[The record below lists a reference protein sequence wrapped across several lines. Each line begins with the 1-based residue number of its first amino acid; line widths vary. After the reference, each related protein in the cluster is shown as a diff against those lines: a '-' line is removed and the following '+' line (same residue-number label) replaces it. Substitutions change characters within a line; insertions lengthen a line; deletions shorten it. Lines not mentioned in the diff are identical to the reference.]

1 MTTTISYTTVILT
14 SEHIDAVLAL
24 SDEQMGK
31 GFLSKQTIRQY
42 IRQANYFGQ
51 VVVENG
57 RVLGFSLMEIVE
69 RAQLAKRLKSAEQWF
84 LAYFAAYERLGYRSL
99 TAVASHAQGQGI
111 GSHLVQEGLKM
122 LAKKVPVVVCEAWQS
137 NQPSAGRSNVFL
149 DNGYKALKVCS
160 NFWKE
165 ESVQKKYTCS
175 ICGTPPCQCTAVI
188 YGCFFEKMP
197 KHWWV
202 RPDLSYQN
210 QQLHFA
216 GHNIWAYAQNKK
228 TPFYIYSLPRIQANY
243 ERLAHALDQVGV
255 SYRIHYAMK
264 ANRHGSVLSHLRSHT
279 HACID
284 VCSPRE
290 LQRAL
295 EMGFEPQQITYT
307 NTSVSE
313 QDLAILAKHPNI
325 AINLDALSSI
335 RRFANW
341 VGKRDIGIRINSDVG
356 MAYEAALEYA
366 GRKVFKFGIYQE
378 QWAELQQLIDRTNFR
393 VTTVHCHAGSGFLSD
408 QLSRLDAIFE
418 VIDQFLAL
426 FPHITTLN
434 LGGGLGV
441 PQKEGDQPLDV
452 EKWAVVVGTYAQKR
466 KLTLCIEPGDYIV
479 KDAGL
484 LITQVNTLE
493 HKRGQLFVGVD
504 TGMNMNY
511 EPAYYNMNL
520 EPVPLKQ
527 IIDGQLIKGYLAGNI
542 NEPIDLLSSYRTLPP
557 VQEGDYLALINT
569 GGYGSSP
576 SSDHCMRG
584 DFEEYVLYDK
594 KKSSNFDLKILNHQ
608 VFNA

>member
-1 MTTTISYTTVILT
+1 MTAITSYTAITLAP
-14 SEHIDAVLAL
+14 EHIDAVLAL

-31 GFLSKQTIRQY
+31 GFLSKPTLLKHINQT
-42 IRQANYFGQ
+42 NYFGQ

-57 RVLGFSLMEIVE
+57 QVLGFSLMEIVE
-69 RAQLAKRLKSAEQWF
+69 RVQLAKQLKSAEKWF
-84 LAYFAAYERLGYRSL
+84 LAYFAAYEQLGYRSL
-99 TAVASHAQGQGI
+99 TAVAANAQGQGV
-111 GSHLVQEGLKM
+111 GSCLVRAGLKM
-122 LAKKVPVVVCEAWQS
+122 LSEKVSVVVCEAWQS
-137 NQPSAGRSNVFL
+137 KQPSANRSNVFL
-149 DNGYKALKVCS
+149 DNGYKALKVCP
-160 NFWKE
+160 NFWKA
-165 ESVQKKYTCS
+165 ESLQKKYTCS
-175 ICGTPPCQCTAVI
+175 SCGQPPCQCTAVI
-188 YGCFFEKMP
+188 YGCFFDKRP
-197 KHWWV
+197 QHWWV
-202 RPDLSYQN
+202 RPDLCYKN

-216 GHNIWAYAQNKK
+216 GHNIGAYVQNKN

-264 ANRHGSVLSHLRSHT
+264 ANRHWSVLSHLRSHT
-279 HACID
+279 SACID

-295 EMGFEPQQITYT
+295 QMGFEPQQITYT

-313 QDLAILAKHPNI
+313 QDLSILAKHPDI
-325 AINLDALSSI
+325 AINLDALSTV
-335 RRFANW
+335 RRFAHW
-341 VGKRDIGIRINSDVG
+341 VDKRDIGIRINADIG

-366 GRKVFKFGIYQE
+366 GRKVFKFGVYQE
-378 QWAELQQLIDRTNFR
+378 QWAELQQLITNTSFR

-408 QLSRLDAIFE
+408 QLNRLTAIFE
-418 VIDQFLAL
+418 VIDAFLAL
-426 FPHITTLN
+426 FPHVTTLN

-441 PQKEGDQPLDV
+441 PQKEGDQPLNI
-452 EKWAVVVGTYAQKR
+452 EQWAATVGTYALKR
-466 KLTLCIEPGDYIV
+466 NLILCIEPGDYIV

-520 EPVPLKQ
+520 EPVPLQ
-527 IIDGQLIKGYLAGNI
+527 QVMDGQVIKGYLAGNI
-542 NEPIDLLSSYRTLPP
+542 NEPIDLLSSYRILPP
-557 VQEGDYLALINT
+557 IQEGDYLALINT
-569 GGYGSSP
+569 GGYGASP

-584 DFEEYVLYDK
+584 NFEEYVLYQK
-594 KKSSNFDLKILNHQ
+594 TK
-608 VFNA
+608 